1 MLHHVPQSPLL
12 TSIESTSMMIKKI
25 ATSALSVGAL
35 TIFGMNS
42 AWAILPIQHWTQDS
56 GAQVWLVESPNIPMV
71 DVQVMFDAGARR
83 DPAQQQGLATAVSM
97 MANKGVKADGKQ
109 AALDENALGEAWADL
124 GASFDASA
132 GKDSFQYSLRSLT
145 EPELLQRSVDL
156 ASRQIAHPAFPAD
169 VWQRERAR
177 WAAAIAESN
186 TRPGT
191 VAGRAFG
198 DAVYS
203 GHPYGLRATPQSLQ
217 RIDTQAMQQFH
228 RDMFQ
233 ACRAKVVVV
242 GALDKAQT
250 QVLVSQLLS
259 RLPKDDGKGC
269 AKQAA
274 VPEVPALKAA
284 QDIRIPFDSAQAQ
297 VLIGQPGIKR
307 NDPDFLALLVGD
319 HILGGGGL
327 VSRLME
333 EVREKRGLTYG
344 VSSSFSPGLHAGA
357 FTVSLQTRPD
367 QAEQA
372 RQVAQETLAKFVAE
386 GPTEQELRDAKDN
399 LIGSF
404 ALRIDSN
411 RKLLA
416 NVANIAWNDL
426 PLDYLEDWTAK
437 VEALTVDDVRS
448 AMQRVLQPERMVTVV
463 LGEKK

>member
-1 MLHHVPQSPLL
+1 
-12 TSIESTSMMIKKI
+12 MMKTKTI
-25 ATSALSVGAL
+25 AVGAWL
-35 TIFGMNS
+35 ACTLAGFGVNS
-42 AWAILPIQHWTQDS
+42 AWAVLPIQHWQQAS
-56 GAQVWLVESPNIPMV
+56 GAKVWLVESPSIPMV
-71 DVQVMFDAGARR
+71 DIQVAFDAGARR
-83 DPAQQQGLATAVSM
+83 EPQDQAGLATALAM
-97 MANKGVKADGKQ
+97 MTDKGVKAQGQ
-109 AALDENALGEAWADL
+109 QPALDENALGEAWADL
-124 GASFDASA
+124 GASFDAGA
-132 GKDSFQYSLRSLT
+132 GKDSFNYSLRSLT
-145 EPELLQRSVDL
+145 VPDLLQRSVQL
-156 ASRQIAHPAFPAD
+156 AARQIAHPSLPAD
-169 VWQRERAR
+169 VWQRDRAR
-177 WAAAIAESN
+177 WSASIAESN

-191 VAGRAFG
+191 VAGRAFTQ
-198 DAVYS
+198 AVYG
-203 GHPYGLRATPQSLQ
+203 GHPYGWRTTEQTLAKIDVKAIRA
-217 RIDTQAMQQFH
+217 FH
-228 RDMFQ
+228 DQYIQ
-233 ACRAKVVVV
+233 ACRAKVSVV
-242 GALDKAQT
+242 GAVDKAQADA
-250 QVLVSQLLS
+250 LVTQLLS
-259 RLPKDDGKGC
+259 QLPKDDGKGC
-269 AKQAA
+269 QPLPA
-274 VPEVPALKAA
+274 VAEVPALKAA
-284 QDIRIPFDSAQAQ
+284 QDVRIPFQSAQAQ

-357 FTVSLQTRPD
+357 FVVSLQTRPD

-426 PLDYLEDWTAK
+426 PLDYLDHWTDK
-437 VEALTVDDVRS
+437 IEALTVNDVRS
-448 AMQRVLQPERMVTVV
+448 AMQRAIQPDRMVTVV

>member
-1 MLHHVPQSPLL
+1 
-12 TSIESTSMMIKKI
+12 MMKTKTI
-25 ATSALSVGAL
+25 AASAWLACTLAGVGV
-35 TIFGMNS
+35 NS
-42 AWAILPIQHWTQDS
+42 AWAVLPIQHWQQPS
-56 GAQVWLVESPNIPMV
+56 GAKVWLVESPSIPMV
-71 DVQVMFDAGARR
+71 DIQVAFDAGARR
-83 DPAQQQGLATAVSM
+83 EPQEQAGLATALAM
-97 MANKGVKADGKQ
+97 MTDKGVKAQGKLP
-109 AALDENALGEAWADL
+109 ALDENALGEAWADL
-124 GASFDASA
+124 GASFGAGA
-132 GKDSFQYSLRSLT
+132 GKDSFNYSLRSLT
-145 EPELLQRSVDL
+145 VPDLLQRSVQL
-156 ASRQIAHPAFPAD
+156 AARQIAHPSLPAD
-169 VWQRERAR
+169 VWLRDRAR
-177 WAAAIAESN
+177 WSASIAESN

-191 VAGRAFG
+191 VAGRAFTQ
-198 DAVYS
+198 AVYG
-203 GHPYGLRATPQSLQ
+203 GHPYGWRSTEQTLSK
-217 RIDTQAMQQFH
+217 IDVQAMQAFH
-228 RDMFQ
+228 DQYIQ
-233 ACRAKVVVV
+233 ACRAKVSVV
-242 GALDKAQT
+242 GAVDKAQADA
-250 QVLVSQLLS
+250 LVTQLLAQ
-259 RLPKDDGKGC
+259 LPKDDGKGC
-269 AKQAA
+269 QPLPA
-274 VPEVPALKAA
+274 VAEVPALQAA
-284 QDIRIPFDSAQAQ
+284 QDIRIPFQSAQAQ

-357 FTVSLQTRPD
+357 FVVSLQTRPD

-426 PLDYLEDWTAK
+426 PLDYLDHWTDK
-437 VEALTVDDVRS
+437 IEALTVNDVRS
-448 AMQRVLQPERMVTVV
+448 AMQRAIQPDRMVTVV

>member
-1 MLHHVPQSPLL
+1 
-12 TSIESTSMMIKKI
+12 MMKTKTI
-25 ATSALSVGAL
+25 AAGAWL
-35 TIFGMNS
+35 ACTLAGFGVNA
-42 AWAILPIQHWTQDS
+42 AWAVLPIQHWQQAS
-56 GAQVWLVESPNIPMV
+56 GAKVWLVESPSIPMV
-71 DVQVMFDAGARR
+71 DIQVAFDAGARR
-83 DPAQQQGLATAVSM
+83 EPQDQAGLATALAM
-97 MANKGVKADGKQ
+97 MTDKGVKAQGQ
-109 AALDENALGEAWADL
+109 QPALDENALGEAWADL
-124 GASFDASA
+124 GASFDVGA
-132 GKDSFQYSLRSLT
+132 GKDSFNYSLRSLT
-145 EPELLQRSVDL
+145 VPDLLQRSVQL
-156 ASRQIAHPAFPAD
+156 AARQIAHPSLPAD
-169 VWQRERAR
+169 VWQRDRAR
-177 WAAAIAESN
+177 WSASIAESN

-191 VAGRAFG
+191 VAGRAFTQ
-198 DAVYS
+198 AVYG
-203 GHPYGLRATPQSLQ
+203 GHPYGWRTTEQTLAKIDVKAIRA
-217 RIDTQAMQQFH
+217 FH
-228 RDMFQ
+228 DQYIQ
-233 ACRAKVVVV
+233 ACRAKVSVV
-242 GALDKAQT
+242 GAVDKAQADA
-250 QVLVSQLLS
+250 LVTQLLS
-259 RLPKDDGKGC
+259 QLPKDDGKGC
-269 AKQAA
+269 QPLPA
-274 VPEVPALKAA
+274 VAEVPALKAA
-284 QDIRIPFDSAQAQ
+284 QDVRIPFQSAQAQ

-357 FTVSLQTRPD
+357 FVVSLQTRPD

-426 PLDYLEDWTAK
+426 PLDYLDHWTDK
-437 VEALTVDDVRS
+437 IEALTVNDVRS
-448 AMQRVLQPERMVTVV
+448 AMQRAIQPDRMVTVV

>member
-1 MLHHVPQSPLL
+1 MK
-12 TSIESTSMMIKKI
+12 TKTI
-25 ATSALSVGAL
+25 AASACLACTLAG
-35 TIFGMNS
+35 FGMNS
-42 AWAILPIQHWTQDS
+42 AWAILPIQHWQQPS
-56 GAQVWLVESPNIPMV
+56 GAKVWLVESPTIPMV
-71 DVQVMFDAGARR
+71 DIEVSFDAGARR
-83 DPAQQQGLATAVSM
+83 EPAEKAGLATALTM
-97 MANKGVKADGKQ
+97 MNAKGIKAEGKLP
-109 AALDENALGEAWADL
+109 AMDENALGEAWADL
-124 GASFDASA
+124 GAGFEASA
-132 GKDSFQYSLRSLT
+132 SKDSFSYSLRSLT
-145 EPELLQRSVDL
+145 VPDLLNRSVEL
-156 ASRQIAHPAFPAD
+156 ASRQMAAPSLPAD

-177 WAAAIAESN
+177 WSAAIAESN

-191 VAGRAFG
+191 VAGRAYTQ
-198 DAVYS
+198 AVYS
-203 GHPYGLRATPQSLQ
+203 GHPYGMRSTEQTLARIEVKDMQDFQQ
-217 RIDTQAMQQFH
+217 R
-228 RDMFQ
+228 MFQ
-233 ACRAKVVVV
+233 ACRAKVSVV
-242 GALDKAQT
+242 GAVDKGQADA
-250 QVLVSQLLS
+250 LVTKLLA

-269 AKQAA
+269 QPLPA
-274 VPEVPALKAA
+274 VAEVPALDKV
-284 QDIRIPFDSAQAQ
+284 QDIRIPFQSAQAQ

-307 NDPDFLALLVGD
+307 SDPDFLALLVGD

-357 FTVSLQTRPD
+357 FTIALQTRPD

-372 RQVAQETLAKFVAE
+372 RQVAQETLAKFIAE

-416 NVANIAWNDL
+416 NVSNIAWNDL
-426 PLDYLEDWTAK
+426 PLDYLDHWTDRI
-437 VEALTVDDVRS
+437 EALTVQDVRS

>member
-1 MLHHVPQSPLL
+1 
-12 TSIESTSMMIKKI
+12 MMKTKKI
-25 ATSALSVGAL
+25 AAGAWL
-35 TIFGMNS
+35 ACTLAGFGVNS
-42 AWAILPIQHWTQDS
+42 AWAVLPIQHWQQAS
-56 GAQVWLVESPNIPMV
+56 GAKVWLVESPSIPMV
-71 DVQVMFDAGARR
+71 DIQVAFDAGARR
-83 DPAQQQGLATAVSM
+83 EPQDQAGLATALAM
-97 MANKGVKADGKQ
+97 MTDKGVQ
-109 AALDENALGEAWADL
+109 AQGQQPALDENALGEAWADL
-124 GASFDASA
+124 GASFDAGA
-132 GKDSFQYSLRSLT
+132 GKDSFSYSLRSLT
-145 EPELLQRSVDL
+145 VPDLLQRSVQL
-156 ASRQIAHPAFPAD
+156 AARQIAHPSLPVN
-169 VWQRERAR
+169 VWQRDRAR
-177 WAAAIAESN
+177 WSASIAESN

-191 VAGRAFG
+191 VAGRAFTQ
-198 DAVYS
+198 AVYG
-203 GHPYGLRATPQSLQ
+203 GHPYGWRTTEQTLAKIDVKAIRA
-217 RIDTQAMQQFH
+217 FH
-228 RDMFQ
+228 DQYIQ
-233 ACRAKVVVV
+233 ACRAKVSVV
-242 GALDKAQT
+242 GAVDKAQADA
-250 QVLVSQLLS
+250 LVTQLLS
-259 RLPKDDGKGC
+259 QLPKDDGKGC
-269 AKQAA
+269 QPLPA
-274 VPEVPALKAA
+274 VAEVPALKAG
-284 QDIRIPFDSAQAQ
+284 QDVRIPFQSAQAQ

-357 FTVSLQTRPD
+357 FVVSLQTRPD

-426 PLDYLEDWTAK
+426 PLDYLDHWTDK
-437 VEALTVDDVRS
+437 IEALTVNDVRS
-448 AMQRVLQPERMVTVV
+448 AMQRAIQPDRMVTVV

>member
-1 MLHHVPQSPLL
+1 
-12 TSIESTSMMIKKI
+12 MIKLKNI
-25 ATSALSVGAL
+25 AAGAWLVGTFAG
-35 TIFGMNS
+35 FGISS
-42 AWAILPIQHWTQDS
+42 AWAILPIQHWTQNS

-83 DPAQQQGLATAVSM
+83 EPVQQAGLATAVSM
-97 MANKGVKADGKQ
+97 MAGKGVKADGQQ

-124 GASFDASA
+124 GASFDAGA

-145 EPELLQRSVDL
+145 EPDLLQRSVDL
-156 ASRQIAHPAFPAD
+156 ASRQMAQPSWPAD
-169 VWQRERAR
+169 VWQRDRAR
-177 WAAAIAESN
+177 WSSAIAESN
-186 TRPGT
+186 TRPAV
-191 VAGRAFG
+191 VAGRAYG

-203 GHPYGLRATPQSLQ
+203 GHPYGTRATAETLQ
-217 RIDTQAMQQFH
+217 RIQIKDMQNFH

-233 ACRAKVVVV
+233 ACRAKVIVV
-242 GALDKAQT
+242 GAVDKT
-250 QVLVSQLLS
+250 QANTLVTQLLS
-259 RLPKDDGKGC
+259 RLPQNDGKGC
-269 AKQAA
+269 AQQAA
-274 VPEVPALKAA
+274 VQEVPALPAA
-284 QDIRIPFDSAQAQ
+284 QDIRIPFESAQAQ

-386 GPTEQELRDAKDN
+386 GPTEKELRDAKDN

-426 PLDYLEDWTAK
+426 PLDYLDHWTDK
-437 VEALTVDDVRS
+437 IEALAAEDVRS
-448 AMQRVLQPERMVTVV
+448 AMQRVIQPDRMVTVV

>member
-1 MLHHVPQSPLL
+1 MQ
-12 TSIESTSMMIKKI
+12 TKMI
-25 ATSALSVGAL
+25 AA
-35 TIFGMNS
+35 S
-42 AWAILPIQHWTQDS
+42 AWLACTVSGFGVSAAWAVLPIEHWQQAS
-56 GAQVWLVESPNIPMV
+56 GAKVWLVESPTIPMV
-71 DVQVMFDAGARR
+71 DIQVSFDAGSRR
-83 DPAQQQGLATAVSM
+83 EDPRQAGLATALSM
-97 MANKGVKADGKQ
+97 MSAKGIQ
-109 AALDENALGEAWADL
+109 AAGKLPAMDENALGEAWADL
-124 GASFDASA
+124 GASLEAGA
-132 GKDSFQYSLRSLT
+132 GKDSFSYSLRSLT
-145 EPELLQRSVDL
+145 APDLLGRAVDL
-156 ASRQIAHPAFPAD
+156 ASRQMAAPSLPAD

-191 VAGRAFG
+191 VAGRAYNEAVFG
-198 DAVYS
+198 T
-203 GHPYGLRATPQSLQ
+203 HPYGVRSTEQTLA
-217 RIDTQAMQQFH
+217 RIDVKDLQAFQ
-228 RDMFQ
+228 RRMFQ
-233 ACRAKVVVV
+233 ACRAKVSVV
-242 GALDKAQT
+242 GAVDKAQADA
-250 QVLVSQLLS
+250 LVTQLLS
-259 RLPKDDGKGC
+259 RLPKDDGQGC
-269 AKQAA
+269 QPLPA
-274 VPEVPALKAA
+274 VSEVPPLQAA
-284 QDIRIPFDSAQAQ
+284 QDIRIPFASAQAQ

-372 RQVAQETLAKFVAE
+372 RQVAHETLAKFVAE

-426 PLDYLEDWTAK
+426 PLDYLDHWTDK
-437 VEALTVDDVRS
+437 IEALTVADVRS
-448 AMQRVLQPERMVTVV
+448 AMQRVIQPDRMVTVV

>member
-1 MLHHVPQSPLL
+1 
-12 TSIESTSMMIKKI
+12 MMKTKTI
-25 ATSALSVGAL
+25 AAGAWL
-35 TIFGMNS
+35 ACTLAGFGVNA
-42 AWAILPIQHWTQDS
+42 AWAVLPIQHWQQAS
-56 GAQVWLVESPNIPMV
+56 GAKVWLVESPSIPMV
-71 DVQVMFDAGARR
+71 DIQVAFDAGARR
-83 DPAQQQGLATAVSM
+83 ESQDQAGLATALAM
-97 MANKGVKADGKQ
+97 MTDKGVKAQGQ
-109 AALDENALGEAWADL
+109 QPALDENALGEAWADF
-124 GASFDASA
+124 GASFDVGA
-132 GKDSFQYSLRSLT
+132 GKDSFNYSLRSLT
-145 EPELLQRSVDL
+145 VPDLLQRSVQL
-156 ASRQIAHPAFPAD
+156 AARQIAHPSLPAD
-169 VWQRERAR
+169 VWQRDRAR
-177 WAAAIAESN
+177 WSASIAESN

-191 VAGRAFG
+191 VAGRAFTQ
-198 DAVYS
+198 AVYG
-203 GHPYGLRATPQSLQ
+203 GHPYGWRTTEQTLAKIDVKAIRA
-217 RIDTQAMQQFH
+217 FH
-228 RDMFQ
+228 DQYIQ
-233 ACRAKVVVV
+233 ACRAKVSVV
-242 GALDKAQT
+242 GAVDKAQADA
-250 QVLVSQLLS
+250 LVTQLLS
-259 RLPKDDGKGC
+259 QLPKDDGKGC
-269 AKQAA
+269 QPLPA
-274 VPEVPALKAA
+274 VAEVPVLKAA
-284 QDIRIPFDSAQAQ
+284 QDVRIPFQSAQAQ

-357 FTVSLQTRPD
+357 FVVSLQTRPD

-426 PLDYLEDWTAK
+426 PLDYLDHWTDK
-437 VEALTVDDVRS
+437 IEALTVNDVRS
-448 AMQRVLQPERMVTVV
+448 AMQRAIQPDRMVTVV

>member
-1 MLHHVPQSPLL
+1 
-12 TSIESTSMMIKKI
+12 MMKTKTI
-25 ATSALSVGAL
+25 AAGAWL
-35 TIFGMNS
+35 ACTLAGFGVNS
-42 AWAILPIQHWTQDS
+42 AWAVLPIQHWQQAS
-56 GAQVWLVESPNIPMV
+56 GAKVWLVESPSIPMV
-71 DVQVMFDAGARR
+71 DIQVAFDAGARR
-83 DPAQQQGLATAVSM
+83 EPQDQAGLATALAM
-97 MANKGVKADGKQ
+97 MTDKGVQ
-109 AALDENALGEAWADL
+109 AQGQQPALDENALGEAWADL
-124 GASFDASA
+124 GASFDAGA
-132 GKDSFQYSLRSLT
+132 GKDSFSYSLRSLT
-145 EPELLQRSVDL
+145 VPDLLQRSVQL
-156 ASRQIAHPAFPAD
+156 AARQIAHPSLPVN
-169 VWQRERAR
+169 VWQRDRAR
-177 WAAAIAESN
+177 WSASIAESN

-191 VAGRAFG
+191 VAGRAFTQ
-198 DAVYS
+198 AVYG
-203 GHPYGLRATPQSLQ
+203 GHPYSWRTTEQTLAKIDVKAIRA
-217 RIDTQAMQQFH
+217 FH
-228 RDMFQ
+228 DQYIQ
-233 ACRAKVVVV
+233 ACRAKVSVV
-242 GALDKAQT
+242 GAVDKAQADA
-250 QVLVSQLLS
+250 LVTQLLS
-259 RLPKDDGKGC
+259 QLPKDDGKGC
-269 AKQAA
+269 QPLPA
-274 VPEVPALKAA
+274 VAEVPALKAA
-284 QDIRIPFDSAQAQ
+284 QDVRIPFQSAQAQ

-357 FTVSLQTRPD
+357 FVVSLQTRPD

-426 PLDYLEDWTAK
+426 PLDYLDHWTDK
-437 VEALTVDDVRS
+437 IEALTVNDVRS
-448 AMQRVLQPERMVTVV
+448 AMQRAIQPDRMVTVV

>member
-1 MLHHVPQSPLL
+1 
-12 TSIESTSMMIKKI
+12 MMKTKTI
-25 ATSALSVGAL
+25 AAGAWL
-35 TIFGMNS
+35 ACTLAGFGVNS
-42 AWAILPIQHWTQDS
+42 AWAVLPIQHWQQAS
-56 GAQVWLVESPNIPMV
+56 GAKVWLVESPSIPMV
-71 DVQVMFDAGARR
+71 DIQVAFDAGARR
-83 DPAQQQGLATAVSM
+83 EPQDQAGLATALAM
-97 MANKGVKADGKQ
+97 MTDKGVQ
-109 AALDENALGEAWADL
+109 AQGQQPALDENALGEAWADL
-124 GASFDASA
+124 GASFDVGA
-132 GKDSFQYSLRSLT
+132 GKDSFSYSLRSLT
-145 EPELLQRSVDL
+145 VPDLLQRSVQL
-156 ASRQIAHPAFPAD
+156 AARQIAHPSLPAN
-169 VWQRERAR
+169 VWQRDRAR
-177 WAAAIAESN
+177 WSASIAESN

-191 VAGRAFG
+191 VAGRAFTQ
-198 DAVYS
+198 AVYG
-203 GHPYGLRATPQSLQ
+203 GHPYGWRTTEQTLAKIDVKAIRA
-217 RIDTQAMQQFH
+217 FH
-228 RDMFQ
+228 DQYIQ
-233 ACRAKVVVV
+233 ACRAKVSVV
-242 GALDKAQT
+242 GAVDKAQADA
-250 QVLVSQLLS
+250 LVTQLLS
-259 RLPKDDGKGC
+259 QLPKDDGKGC
-269 AKQAA
+269 QPLPA
-274 VPEVPALKAA
+274 VAEVPALKAG
-284 QDIRIPFDSAQAQ
+284 QDVRIPFQSAQAQ

-357 FTVSLQTRPD
+357 FVVSLQTRPD

-426 PLDYLEDWTAK
+426 PLDYLDHWTDK
-437 VEALTVDDVRS
+437 IEALTVNDVRS
-448 AMQRVLQPERMVTVV
+448 AMQRAIQPDRMVTVV

>member
-1 MLHHVPQSPLL
+1 
-12 TSIESTSMMIKKI
+12 MMKTKTI
-25 ATSALSVGAL
+25 AAGAWL
-35 TIFGMNS
+35 ACTLAGFGVNS
-42 AWAILPIQHWTQDS
+42 AWAVLPIQHWQQAS
-56 GAQVWLVESPNIPMV
+56 GAKVWLVESPSIPMV
-71 DVQVMFDAGARR
+71 DIQVAFDAGARR
-83 DPAQQQGLATAVSM
+83 EPQDQAGLATALAM
-97 MANKGVKADGKQ
+97 MTDKGVKAQGQ
-109 AALDENALGEAWADL
+109 QPALDENALGESWADL
-124 GASFDASA
+124 GASFDAGA
-132 GKDSFQYSLRSLT
+132 GKDSFNYSLRSLT
-145 EPELLQRSVDL
+145 VPDLLQRSVQL
-156 ASRQIAHPAFPAD
+156 AARQIAHPSLPAD
-169 VWQRERAR
+169 VWQRDRAR
-177 WAAAIAESN
+177 WSASIAESN

-191 VAGRAFG
+191 VAGRAFTQ
-198 DAVYS
+198 AVYG
-203 GHPYGLRATPQSLQ
+203 GHPYGWRTTEQTLAKIDVKAIRA
-217 RIDTQAMQQFH
+217 FH
-228 RDMFQ
+228 DQYIQ
-233 ACRAKVVVV
+233 ACRAKVSVV
-242 GALDKAQT
+242 GAVDKAQADA
-250 QVLVSQLLS
+250 LVTQLLS
-259 RLPKDDGKGC
+259 QLPKDDGKGC
-269 AKQAA
+269 QPLPA
-274 VPEVPALKAA
+274 VAEVPALKAA
-284 QDIRIPFDSAQAQ
+284 QDVRIPFQSAQAQ

-357 FTVSLQTRPD
+357 FVVSLQTRPD

-426 PLDYLEDWTAK
+426 PLDYLDHWTDK
-437 VEALTVDDVRS
+437 IEALTVNDVRS
-448 AMQRVLQPERMVTVV
+448 AMQRAIQPDRMVTVV

>member
-1 MLHHVPQSPLL
+1 MKA
-12 TSIESTSMMIKKI
+12 KKI
-25 ATSALSVGAL
+25 AVSAWLVGVCAG
-35 TIFGMNS
+35 FGMNS

-71 DVQVMFDAGARR
+71 DVQIMFDAGARR
-83 DPAQQQGLATAVSM
+83 DPAAQAGLATAVAM
-97 MANKGVKADGKQ
+97 MVDKGVQADGKRP
-109 AALDENALGEAWADL
+109 ALDENALGEAWADL
-124 GASFDASA
+124 GASFGASA
-132 GKDSFQYSLRSLT
+132 GPDSFSFALRSLT
-145 EPELLQRSVDL
+145 EPDLLQRSAEL
-156 ASRQIAHPAFPAD
+156 ASRQMAQPSWPAP
-169 VWQRERAR
+169 VWQRDRSR
-177 WAAAIAESN
+177 WSAVIAESN

-191 VAGRAFG
+191 VAGKAYA

-203 GHPYGLRATPQSLQ
+203 GHPYGQRATPATLQ
-217 RIDTQAMQQFH
+217 RIDTKAMQQFH
-228 RDMFQ
+228 HNMFQ
-233 ACRAKVVVV
+233 ACRAKVMVV

-250 QVLVSQLLS
+250 ESLVSQLLS

-269 AKQAA
+269 AKHAD

-284 QDIRIPFDSAQAQ
+284 QDIRIPFESAQAQ

-307 NDPDFLALLVGD
+307 SDPDFLALLVGD

-344 VSSSFSPGLHAGA
+344 VSSNFSPGLHAGA

-411 RKLLA
+411 RKLLG
-416 NVANIAWNDL
+416 NVSNIAWNDL
-426 PLDYLEDWTAK
+426 PLDYLDHWTDRI
-437 VEALTVDDVRS
+437 EALTVDDVRG
-448 AMQRVLQPERMVTVV
+448 AMQRAIQPDRMVTVV

>member
-1 MLHHVPQSPLL
+1 MRKV
-12 TSIESTSMMIKKI
+12 KNI
-25 ATSALSVGAL
+25 AASAWLVGAL
-35 TIFGMNS
+35 AGFCMNS
-42 AWAILPIQHWTQDS
+42 AWAILPIQHWTQPS

-83 DPAQQQGLATAVSM
+83 DPQEQAGLSTAVSM
-97 MANKGVKADGKQ
+97 MLDKGVKAEGKQ
-109 AALDENALGEAWADL
+109 PALDENALGEAWADL
-124 GASFDASA
+124 GASFGASVDR
-132 GKDSFQYSLRSLT
+132 DSFEFSLRSLT
-145 EPELLQRSVDL
+145 EPELLQRSVEL
-156 ASRQIAHPAFPAD
+156 ASRQMANPSWPEQI
-169 VWQRERAR
+169 WQRERAR
-177 WAAAIAESN
+177 WTAAIAESN

-191 VAGRAFG
+191 VAGKAYAQ
-198 DAVYS
+198 AVY
-203 GHPYGLRATPQSLQ
+203 GAHPYGQRATAESLQ
-217 RIDTQAMQQFH
+217 RVDTKAMQNFY

-233 ACRAKVVVV
+233 ACRAKVSVV
-242 GALDKAQT
+242 GAVDRAQADT
-250 QVLVSQLLS
+250 LVQQLLS

-269 AKQAA
+269 APLPA
-274 VPEVPALKAA
+274 VQEVPVLEAA
-284 QDIRIPFDSAQAQ
+284 KDIRIPFASAQAQ

-307 NDPDFLALLVGD
+307 NDPDFFALLVGN

-357 FTVSLQTRPD
+357 FTVGLQTRPD

-372 RQVAQETLAKFVAE
+372 RQVAHETLKKFIAE

-399 LIGSF
+399 LVGSF

-426 PLDYLEDWTAK
+426 PLDYLDHWTDRI
-437 VEALTVDDVRS
+437 EALTVDEVRS
-448 AMQRVLQPERMVTVV
+448 AMQRAIQPDRMVTVV

>member
-1 MLHHVPQSPLL
+1 
-12 TSIESTSMMIKKI
+12 MMKTKTI
-25 ATSALSVGAL
+25 AAGAWL
-35 TIFGMNS
+35 ACTLAGFGVNS
-42 AWAILPIQHWTQDS
+42 AWAVLPIQHWQQAS
-56 GAQVWLVESPNIPMV
+56 GAKVWLVESPSIPMV
-71 DVQVMFDAGARR
+71 DIQVAFDAGARR
-83 DPAQQQGLATAVSM
+83 EPQDQAGLATALAM
-97 MANKGVKADGKQ
+97 MTDKGVKAQGQ
-109 AALDENALGEAWADL
+109 QPALDENALGEAWADL
-124 GASFDASA
+124 GASFDAGA
-132 GKDSFQYSLRSLT
+132 GKDSFNYSLRSLT
-145 EPELLQRSVDL
+145 VPDLLQRSVQL
-156 ASRQIAHPAFPAD
+156 AARQIAHPSLPAD
-169 VWQRERAR
+169 VWQRDRAR
-177 WAAAIAESN
+177 WSASIAESN

-191 VAGRAFG
+191 VAGRAFTQ
-198 DAVYS
+198 AVYG
-203 GHPYGLRATPQSLQ
+203 GHPYGWRTTEQTLAKIDVKAIRA
-217 RIDTQAMQQFH
+217 FH
-228 RDMFQ
+228 DQYIQ
-233 ACRAKVVVV
+233 ACRAKVSVV
-242 GALDKAQT
+242 GAVDKAQADA
-250 QVLVSQLLS
+250 LVTQLLS
-259 RLPKDDGKGC
+259 QLPKDDGKGC
-269 AKQAA
+269 QPLPA
-274 VPEVPALKAA
+274 VAEVPALKAA
-284 QDIRIPFDSAQAQ
+284 QDVRIPFQSAQAQ

-357 FTVSLQTRPD
+357 FVVSLQTRPD

-426 PLDYLEDWTAK
+426 PLDYLDHWTDK
-437 VEALTVDDVRS
+437 IEALTVNDVRS
-448 AMQRVLQPERMVTVV
+448 AMQRAIQPDRMVTVV

>member
-1 MLHHVPQSPLL
+1 
-12 TSIESTSMMIKKI
+12 MMKVKNI
-25 ATSALSVGAL
+25 AVSAWLVGAFAG
-35 TIFGMNS
+35 FGINS
-42 AWAILPIQHWTQDS
+42 AWALLPIQHWTQDS

-83 DPAQQQGLATAVSM
+83 EPVQQAGLATAVSM
-97 MANKGVKADGKQ
+97 MAGKGVKADGKLP
-109 AALDENALGEAWADL
+109 ALNENALGEAWADL

-132 GKDSFQYSLRSLT
+132 GKDSFSYSLRSLT
-145 EPELLQRSVDL
+145 EPELLQRSAEL
-156 ASRQIAHPAFPAD
+156 ASRQMAQPSWPKD
-169 VWQRERAR
+169 VWQRDRAR
-177 WAAAIAESN
+177 WSAAIAESN
-186 TRPGT
+186 TRPGV
-191 VAGRAFG
+191 VAGRAYA

-203 GHPYGLRATPQSLQ
+203 GHPYGVRATPETLQ
-217 RIDTQAMQQFH
+217 RINIQDMQNFH

-233 ACRAKVVVV
+233 ACRAKVTVV
-242 GALDKAQT
+242 GAVDKAQANT
-250 QVLVSQLLS
+250 LVTQLLS
-259 RLPKDDGKGC
+259 RLPVDDGKGC
-269 AKQAA
+269 APQAP
-274 VPEVPALKAA
+274 VQEVPALQKAE
-284 QDIRIPFDSAQAQ
+284 DIRIPFESAQAQ

-386 GPTEQELRDAKDN
+386 GPTEKELRDAKDN

-416 NVANIAWNDL
+416 NVSNIAWNDL
-426 PLDYLEDWTAK
+426 PLDYLDHWTDK
-437 VEALTVDDVRS
+437 IEALTADDVRS
-448 AMQRVLQPERMVTVV
+448 AMQRAIQPDRMVTVV

>member
-1 MLHHVPQSPLL
+1 
-12 TSIESTSMMIKKI
+12 MMKTKTI
-25 ATSALSVGAL
+25 AAGAWL
-35 TIFGMNS
+35 ACTLAGLGVNS
-42 AWAILPIQHWTQDS
+42 AWAVLPIQHWQQAS
-56 GAQVWLVESPNIPMV
+56 GAKVWLVESPSIPMV
-71 DVQVMFDAGARR
+71 DIQVAFDAGARR
-83 DPAQQQGLATAVSM
+83 EPQDQAGLATALAM
-97 MANKGVKADGKQ
+97 MTDKGVKAQGQ
-109 AALDENALGEAWADL
+109 QPALDENALGEAWADL
-124 GASFDASA
+124 GASFDAGA
-132 GKDSFQYSLRSLT
+132 GKDSFNYSLRSLT
-145 EPELLQRSVDL
+145 VPDLLQRSVQL
-156 ASRQIAHPAFPAD
+156 AARQIAHPSLPAD
-169 VWQRERAR
+169 VWQRDRAR
-177 WAAAIAESN
+177 WSASIAESN

-191 VAGRAFG
+191 VAGRAFTQ
-198 DAVYS
+198 AVYG
-203 GHPYGLRATPQSLQ
+203 GHPYGWRTTEQTLAKIDVKAIRA
-217 RIDTQAMQQFH
+217 FH
-228 RDMFQ
+228 DQYIQ
-233 ACRAKVVVV
+233 ACRAKVSVV
-242 GALDKAQT
+242 GAVDKAQADA
-250 QVLVSQLLS
+250 LVTQLLS
-259 RLPKDDGKGC
+259 QLPKDDGKGC
-269 AKQAA
+269 QPLPA
-274 VPEVPALKAA
+274 VAEVPALKAA
-284 QDIRIPFDSAQAQ
+284 QDVRIPFQSAQAQ

-357 FTVSLQTRPD
+357 FVVSLQTRPD

-426 PLDYLEDWTAK
+426 PLDYLDHWTDK
-437 VEALTVDDVRS
+437 IEALTVNDVRS
-448 AMQRVLQPERMVTVV
+448 AMQRAIQPDRMVTVV

>member
-1 MLHHVPQSPLL
+1 MRKV
-12 TSIESTSMMIKKI
+12 KNI
-25 ATSALSVGAL
+25 AASAWLVGAL
-35 TIFGMNS
+35 AGFGMNS
-42 AWAILPIQHWTQDS
+42 AWAILPIQHWTQPS

-83 DPAQQQGLATAVSM
+83 DPQEQAGLSTAVSM
-97 MANKGVKADGKQ
+97 MLDKGVKAEGKLP
-109 AALDENALGEAWADL
+109 ALDENALGEAWADL
-124 GASFDASA
+124 GASFGASVDR
-132 GKDSFQYSLRSLT
+132 DSFEFSLRSLT
-145 EPELLQRSVDL
+145 EPELLQRSVEL
-156 ASRQIAHPAFPAD
+156 ASRQMANPSWPEQI
-169 VWQRERAR
+169 WQRERAR
-177 WAAAIAESN
+177 WTATIAESN

-191 VAGRAFG
+191 VAGKAYAQ
-198 DAVYS
+198 AVY
-203 GHPYGLRATPQSLQ
+203 GAHPYGQRATAESLQ
-217 RIDTQAMQQFH
+217 RVDTKAMQNFY

-233 ACRAKVVVV
+233 ACRAKVSVV
-242 GALDKAQT
+242 GAVDRAQADT
-250 QVLVSQLLS
+250 LVQQLLS

-269 AKQAA
+269 APLPA
-274 VPEVPALKAA
+274 VQEVPVLEAA
-284 QDIRIPFDSAQAQ
+284 KDIRIPFASAQAQ

-307 NDPDFLALLVGD
+307 NDPDFFALLVGN

-357 FTVSLQTRPD
+357 FTVGLQTRPD

-372 RQVAQETLAKFVAE
+372 RQVAHETLKKFIAE

-399 LIGSF
+399 LVGSF

-426 PLDYLEDWTAK
+426 PLDYLDHWTDRI
-437 VEALTVDDVRS
+437 EALTVDEVRS
-448 AMQRVLQPERMVTVV
+448 AMQRAIQPDRMVTVV

>member
-1 MLHHVPQSPLL
+1 
-12 TSIESTSMMIKKI
+12 MMKTKTI
-25 ATSALSVGAL
+25 AASAWLACTLAG
-35 TIFGMNS
+35 FGVNS
-42 AWAILPIQHWTQDS
+42 AWAVLPIQHWQQPS
-56 GAQVWLVESPNIPMV
+56 GAKVWLVESPSIPMV
-71 DVQVMFDAGARR
+71 DIQVAFDAGARR
-83 DPAQQQGLATAVSM
+83 EPQEQAGLATALAM
-97 MANKGVKADGKQ
+97 MTDKGVKAQGKLP
-109 AALDENALGEAWADL
+109 ALDENALGEAWADL
-124 GASFDASA
+124 GASFGAGA
-132 GKDSFQYSLRSLT
+132 GKDSFNYSLRSLT
-145 EPELLQRSVDL
+145 VPDLLQRSVQL
-156 ASRQIAHPAFPAD
+156 AARQIANPSLPAD
-169 VWQRERAR
+169 VWLRDRAR
-177 WAAAIAESN
+177 WSASIAESN

-191 VAGRAFG
+191 VAGRAFTQ
-198 DAVYS
+198 AVYG
-203 GHPYGLRATPQSLQ
+203 GHPYGWRSTEQTLSK
-217 RIDTQAMQQFH
+217 IDVKAMQAFH
-228 RDMFQ
+228 DQYIQ
-233 ACRAKVVVV
+233 ACRAKVSVV
-242 GALDKAQT
+242 GAVDKAQADA
-250 QVLVSQLLS
+250 LVTQLLAQ
-259 RLPKDDGKGC
+259 LPKDDGKGC
-269 AKQAA
+269 QPLPA
-274 VPEVPALKAA
+274 VAEVPALQAA
-284 QDIRIPFDSAQAQ
+284 QDIRIPFQSAQAQ

-357 FTVSLQTRPD
+357 FVVSLQTRPD

-426 PLDYLEDWTAK
+426 PLDYLDHWTDK
-437 VEALTVDDVRS
+437 IEALTVNDVRS
-448 AMQRVLQPERMVTVV
+448 AMQRAIQPDRMVTVV

>member
-1 MLHHVPQSPLL
+1 
-12 TSIESTSMMIKKI
+12 MMKTKTI
-25 ATSALSVGAL
+25 AAGAWL
-35 TIFGMNS
+35 ACTLAGFGVNS
-42 AWAILPIQHWTQDS
+42 AWAVLPIQHWQQAS
-56 GAQVWLVESPNIPMV
+56 GAKVWLVESPSIPMV
-71 DVQVMFDAGARR
+71 DIQVAFDAGARR
-83 DPAQQQGLATAVSM
+83 EQQDQAGLATALAM
-97 MANKGVKADGKQ
+97 MTDKGVKAQGQ
-109 AALDENALGEAWADL
+109 QPALDENALGEAWADL
-124 GASFDASA
+124 GASFDAGA
-132 GKDSFQYSLRSLT
+132 GKDSFNYSLRSLT
-145 EPELLQRSVDL
+145 VPDLLQRSVQL
-156 ASRQIAHPAFPAD
+156 AARQIAHPSLPAD
-169 VWQRERAR
+169 VWQRDRAR
-177 WAAAIAESN
+177 WSASIAESN

-191 VAGRAFG
+191 VAGRAFTQ
-198 DAVYS
+198 AVYG
-203 GHPYGLRATPQSLQ
+203 GHPYGWRTTEQTLAKIDVKAIRA
-217 RIDTQAMQQFH
+217 FH
-228 RDMFQ
+228 DQYIQ
-233 ACRAKVVVV
+233 ACRAKVSVV
-242 GALDKAQT
+242 GAVDKAQADA
-250 QVLVSQLLS
+250 LVTQLLS
-259 RLPKDDGKGC
+259 QLPKDDGKGC
-269 AKQAA
+269 QPLPA
-274 VPEVPALKAA
+274 VAEVPALKAA
-284 QDIRIPFDSAQAQ
+284 QDVRIPFQSAQAQ

-357 FTVSLQTRPD
+357 FVVSLQTRPD

-426 PLDYLEDWTAK
+426 PLDYLDHWTDK
-437 VEALTVDDVRS
+437 IEALTVNDVRS
-448 AMQRVLQPERMVTVV
+448 AMQRAIQPDRMVTVV